1 MDDTA
6 NDNAGNQHLT
16 RTQFAALTLIA
27 VALVIGTVAFGVL
40 RIYA

>member
-1 MDDTA
+1 MDDTT
-6 NDNAGNQHLT
+6 NDSAGNQHVT

-27 VALVIGTVAFGVL
+27 AALLAGTVAFGVL